1 MSLVVLGVAGGI
13 GAYKSVEVVRGLQK
27 AGHEVAV
34 VMTESAT
41 KFVGPLTFEAIT
53 QRRVVTDQYAAG
65 ANADIKHIALASQAD
80 LLLVAPAT
88 ANMVGKFAHGIADDF
103 LSALYLATTAPVL
116 MAPAM
121 NTKMLSHPAVQEN
134 LRVLSGRGV
143 QWVEPG
149 EGYLACGWIGKGRL
163 AEPDT
168 IVEAV
173 EQILRPSGDLIG
185 RCVLVTAGPTEENID
200 PVRYLG
206 NRSSGRMGFAIAA
219 EAMERGARV
228 ILIAGPTAVKPPP
241 AAELKRVRSSDEMFQ
256 SVSEH
261 VDQADVVVMVAAVA
275 DYTPSRGEA
284 DQKISKE
291 KNELTLHLRRTPDIL
306 GAVSKRRGSRGRPV
320 LVGFAAET
328 IDVVEKARAKLK
340 TKNLDLIIAN
350 DVSQPNAGFGVET
363 NAATIV
369 AKAPDVPDE
378 VVALGPKRSLARVV
392 MTRVSQLLAKS
403 AERPTSKKLENV

>member
-1 MSLVVLGVAGGI
+1 MSLVVLGVTGGI
-13 GAYKSVEVVRGLQK
+13 GAYKSVEVVRGLQR

-121 NTKMLSHPAVQEN
+121 NTKMLRHPAVQEN

-168 IVEAV
+168 IVDAV
-173 EQILRPSGDLIG
+173 KQILCPSGDLIG

-219 EAMERGARV
+219 EAMARGARV
-228 ILIAGPTAVKPPP
+228 ILIAGPTGVKPPI
-241 AAELKRVRSSDEMFQ
+241 AAELKRVRSSEEMFQ

-275 DYTPSRGEA
+275 DYTPSLGEA

-306 GAVSKRRGSRGRPV
+306 GAVSKRRGSRGHPV

-328 IDVVEKARAKLK
+328 IDVVEKARAKLR

-369 AKAPDVPDE
+369 AKAHDVPDE
-378 VVALGPKRSLARVV
+378 VVGLGPKRALARVV

-403 AERPTSKKLENV
+403 GERPTPKRLKNV

>member
-1 MSLVVLGVAGGI
+1 MSLIVLGVTGGI
-13 GAYKSVEVVRGLQK
+13 GSYKSVEVVRGLQR

-53 QRRVVTDQYAAG
+53 QRNVITDQYAAG

-121 NTKMLSHPAVQEN
+121 NTNMLSHPAVQEN
-134 LRVLSGRGV
+134 LRVLSDRGV
-143 QWVEPG
+143 RWVEPG

-163 AEPDT
+163 AEPET
-168 IVEAV
+168 IVEVA
-173 EQILRPSGDLIG
+173 EQVLRPDGDLIG
-185 RCVLVTAGPTEENID
+185 RCILVTAGPTEENID
-200 PVRYLG
+200 PVRFLG
-206 NRSSGRMGFAIAA
+206 NRSSGRMGFAIAN
-219 EAMERGARV
+219 EAMARGARV
-228 ILIAGPTAVKPPP
+228 ILIAGPTAVEPP
-241 AAELKRVRSSDEMFQ
+241 AGVELRRVRSSEEMFQ

-275 DYTPSRGEA
+275 DYTPSQGEA
-284 DQKISKE
+284 AQKISKE
-291 KNELTLHLRRTPDIL
+291 KSEFTLQLQRTPDII
-306 GAVSKRRGSRGRPV
+306 GAISKRRGSRSRPA

-328 IDVVEKARAKLK
+328 TDVVEKARTKLK
-340 TKNLDLIIAN
+340 IKNLDLIVAN
-350 DVSQPNAGFGVET
+350 DVSLPNAGFGVET

-369 AKAPDVPDE
+369 ARDSDVPDQ
-378 VVALGPKRSLARVV
+378 VVALGPKRSLARIIL
-392 MTRVSQLLAKS
+392 TRVSELLAKS
-403 AERPTSKKLENV
+403 GDRPAVNRLEKA